1 MGFQFIF
8 FDFCVFVNVKKHL
21 IIIFYVNDFLV
32 INKTK
37 KTIKRLKQKIM
48 KTYKIKNMNFVKII
62 LNIQIQ
68 I

>member
-1 MGFQFIF
+1 MGFQFTF
-8 FDFCVFVNVKKHL
+8 FDFCVFGNVKKHL
-21 IIIFYVNDFLV
+21 IIVFYVNDLLI

-37 KTIKRLKQKIM
+37 KTIKSLKQKIM

-62 LNIQIQ
+62 LNIQVQ